1 MKKLRKG
8 DPAIVIAGKAK
19 GTVSVIEAVDGDM
32 VTLKDVNVMK
42 KAVKGQG
49 FVKKTLPLHISNVA
63 YYLAEEKK
71 PTKIAV
77 ELTKDGKKVRKA
89 KRTGKLID

>member
-8 DPAIVIAGKAK
+8 DPVIVIAGKAK
-19 GTVSVIEAVDGDM
+19 GSVSVIEALDGEM
-32 VTLKDVNVMK
+32 VTVKDVNVVK

-63 YYLAEEKK
+63 YYLADQKK
-71 PTKIAV
+71 ATKIGV
-77 ELTKDGKKVRKA
+77 ELTKEGKKVRRA
-89 KRTGKLID
+89 KVTGKIID

>member
-8 DPAIVIAGKAK
+8 DPVIVIAGKAK
-19 GTVSVIEAVDGDM
+19 GSISVIEALDGDM
-32 VTLKDVNVMK
+32 VFVKDVNVMK

-63 YYLAEEKK
+63 YYLADQKK
-71 PTKIAV
+71 ATKIGV
-77 ELTKDGKKVRKA
+77 ELTKEGKKVRKA
-89 KRTGKLID
+89 KVTGKVID

>member
-8 DPAIVIAGKAK
+8 DPVIVIAGKAK
-19 GTVSVIEAVDGDM
+19 GSVSVIEALDGDM
-32 VTLKDVNVMK
+32 VTVKDVNVVK

-49 FVKKTLPLHISNVA
+49 FIKKTLPLHVSNVA
-63 YYLAEEKK
+63 YYLADQKK
-71 PTKIAV
+71 ATKIGI

-89 KRTGKLID
+89 KVTGKVID

>member
-8 DPAIVIAGKAK
+8 DPVIVIAGKAK
-19 GTVSVIEAVDGDM
+19 GSVSVIEALDGEM
-32 VTLKDVNVMK
+32 VTVKDVNVVK

-63 YYLAEEKK
+63 YYLADQKK
-71 PTKIAV
+71 ATKIGV
-77 ELTKDGKKVRKA
+77 ELTKEGKKVRKV
-89 KRTGKLID
+89 KVTGKIID

>member
-8 DPAIVIAGKAK
+8 DPVIVIAGKAK
-19 GTVSVIEAVDGDM
+19 GSVSVIEALDGEM
-32 VTLKDVNVMK
+32 VTVKDVNVVK

-63 YYLAEEKK
+63 YYLGDQKK
-71 PTKIAV
+71 ATKIGI
-77 ELTKDGKKVRKA
+77 ELTKEGKKVRKA
-89 KRTGKLID
+89 KVTGKIID

>member
-8 DPAIVIAGKAK
+8 DPVIVIAGKAK
-19 GTVSVIEAVDGDM
+19 GSVSVIEALDGEM
-32 VTLKDVNVMK
+32 VTVKDVNVVK

-63 YYLAEEKK
+63 YYLADQKK
-71 PTKIAV
+71 ATKIGV
-77 ELTKDGKKVRKA
+77 ELTKEGKKVRKA
-89 KRTGKLID
+89 KVTGKIID